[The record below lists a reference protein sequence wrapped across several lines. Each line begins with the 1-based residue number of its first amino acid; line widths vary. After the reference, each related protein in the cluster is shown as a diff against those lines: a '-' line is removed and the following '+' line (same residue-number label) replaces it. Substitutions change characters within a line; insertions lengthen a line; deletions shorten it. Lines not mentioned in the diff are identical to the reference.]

1 MTDNI
6 TKLLLQL
13 GIRSTYY
20 GFRYLRYALELC
32 LKVERYLTSVY
43 KTLYS
48 EIAAKFETSCYN
60 VEHCIRTVISY
71 CWDRGNRDFLI
82 SIAGYQLSEKPT
94 NSEFIDILYH
104 YLET

>member
-1 MTDNI
+1 MTDSI

-32 LKVERYLTSVY
+32 LQDEHYLTSVY

-48 EIAAKFETSCYN
+48 EVAEKFGTSCYN

-71 CWDRGNRDFLI
+71 CWDRGQPGLPDN
-82 SIAGYQLSEKPT
+82 
-94 NSEFIDILYH
+94 NSRLPAVRKTDKQ
-104 YLET
+104 

>member
-1 MTDNI
+1 MTDSI
-6 TKLLLQL
+6 TKPLLQL

-32 LKVERYLTSVY
+32 LQDEHYLTSVY

-48 EIAAKFETSCYN
+48 EVAEKFGTSCYN

-71 CWDRGNRDFLI
+71 CWDRGNRNFLI
-82 SIAGYQLSEKPT
+82 TIAGYQLSERPT

-104 YLET
+104 YLEA

>member
-32 LKVERYLTSVY
+32 LKDERYLTSVY

-48 EIAAKFETSCYN
+48 ELSLIHISPRTRAGIRHAAAPAPRSRFLR
-60 VEHCIRTVISY
+60 IPA
-71 CWDRGNRDFLI
+71 RGV
-82 SIAGYQLSEKPT
+82 
-94 NSEFIDILYH
+94 
-104 YLET
+104 

>member
-1 MTDNI
+1 MTDSI

-32 LKVERYLTSVY
+32 LLDEHYLTSVY

-48 EIAAKFETSCYN
+48 EVAEKFGTSCYN

-82 SIAGYQLSEKPT
+82 TIAGYQLSERPT
-94 NSEFIDILYH
+94 NSEFIDIL
-104 YLET
+104 

>member
-1 MTDNI
+1 MTDSI

-32 LKVERYLTSVY
+32 LLDEHYLTSVY

-48 EIAAKFETSCYN
+48 EVAEKFGTSLCSI
-60 VEHCIRTVISY
+60 VFC
-71 CWDRGNRDFLI
+71 DFLLLG
-82 SIAGYQLSEKPT
+82 SGQPGLPDY
-94 NSEFIDILYH
+94 NSWKDRQKSDRHSYIIIWKHD
-104 YLET
+104 TAPA

>member
-1 MTDNI
+1 MCDSI

-20 GFRYLRYALELC
+20 GFRYLHHALKLC
-32 LKVERYLTSVY
+32 LQNDGYLTSVY
-43 KTLYS
+43 KTLYCDVAV
-48 EIAAKFETSCYN
+48 EFHTSCYN
-60 VEHCIRTVISY
+60 VEHCIRTVITY

-82 SIAGYQLSEKPT
+82 SIAGYQLTEKPT

-104 YLET
+104 YLES